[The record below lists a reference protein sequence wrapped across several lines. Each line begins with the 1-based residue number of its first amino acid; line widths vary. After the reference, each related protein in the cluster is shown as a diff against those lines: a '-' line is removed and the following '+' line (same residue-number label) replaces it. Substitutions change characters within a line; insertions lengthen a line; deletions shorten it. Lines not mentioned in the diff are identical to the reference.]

1 MKEVTDEPK
10 SELNETYQR
19 GEFLESGVHLLS
31 EDIIS
36 VCGYLLLKSKVT
48 LINGQVFLSL
58 I

>member
-10 SELNETYQR
+10 SELNETYQG

-31 EDIIS
+31 EDI
-36 VCGYLLLKSKVT
+36 SKC
-48 LINGQVFLSL
+48 LWLSAFK